1 MEQGSYMLIER
12 GMTVRGIDGDL
23 GTVSQVVADSEAD
36 IFRGLVLTH
45 GLLLPKQ
52 AFISAEKVV
61 GVTERRVQV
70 NLTRA
75 QAEQLPSPTFTSSE
89 TEATDI

>member
-1 MEQGSYMLIER
+1 MLIER
-12 GMTVRGIDGDL
+12 GMTVRGTDGDL
-23 GTVSQVVADSEAD
+23 GTVSQVIADAGAD

-52 AFISAEKVV
+52 AFIPAEKVV
-61 GVTERRVQV
+61 GVADRLVQV
-70 NLTRA
+70 NLTKA
-75 QAEQLPSPTFTSSE
+75 QAEHLPPPTFTSSE